1 VSAVDGLGLVI
12 FVGLAAYTVLG
23 GADFGAGLW
32 DLSRDRAQRDLVA
45 RAMAPVW
52 EANHVC

>member
-23 GADFGAGLW
+23 GPT
-32 DLSRDRAQRDLVA
+32 S
-45 RAMAPVW
+45 APG
-52 EANHVC
+52 CGT